1 VSTAIQLSPASLES
15 ISQLE
20 EHLSG
25 ISHEHLVETALAIT
39 AALYQ
44 KSAEGASIKLEYADG
59 KIEELRFK
67 VKRKGRKKD

>member
-1 VSTAIQLSPASLES
+1 MSTSIQLSPASLDS

-39 AALYQ
+39 AALYR
-44 KSAEGASIKLEYADG
+44 KASEGAAIKLEYEDG
-59 KIEELRFK
+59 KVEQLRFK

>member
-1 VSTAIQLSPASLES
+1 VSTSIQLSPASLES

>member
-1 VSTAIQLSPASLES
+1 VSTAIQLSPASLDS

-25 ISHEHLVETALAIT
+25 ISHEHLVETALAVT
-39 AALYQ
+39 ASLYR
-44 KSAEGASIKLEYADG
+44 KCSEGAAIKLEYPDG
-59 KIEELRFK
+59 KVEELRFK

>member
-1 VSTAIQLSPASLES
+1 VSTEIRLSPSSRDS
-15 ISQLE
+15 ISELE

-39 AALYQ
+39 AALYR
-44 KSAEGASIKLEYADG
+44 KAAEGAAIKLEYADG